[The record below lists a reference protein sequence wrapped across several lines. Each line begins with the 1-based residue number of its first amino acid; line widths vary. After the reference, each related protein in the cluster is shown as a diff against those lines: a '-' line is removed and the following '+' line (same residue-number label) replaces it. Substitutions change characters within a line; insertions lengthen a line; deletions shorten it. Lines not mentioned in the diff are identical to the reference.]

1 MPQWFKT
8 AIRLIPIVG
17 GGSLLAIAGL
27 IVVRRCV
34 SIEDLR
40 SASDAVGNYLQT
52 VGGIYA
58 VLLAFT
64 VFVVWGQFND
74 GRSFVAR
81 EATVV
86 VDLHRTA
93 TGLPAETRD
102 EIQAALRSYLDD
114 VLESEW
120 AAMAVH
126 DEETLERVGQHLD
139 CVWSAIHCCRPK
151 NECEQAIYGEVL
163 SRFNDLSD
171 TRTSRLTA
179 SRTRIPLLMRLLLY
193 LGGSIV
199 VCSIYLLAVDRLWI
213 HALIT
218 AALAGSVAHIVFLIE
233 DLDNAFAGHLQIS
246 KAPFERARRAI
257 ERFAHHDD
265 ALPAQMEQ
273 AR

>member
-1 MPQWFKT
+1 MPQWLKT

-17 GGSLLAIAGL
+17 GGSLIAIAGL
-27 IVVRRCV
+27 VVVRRLAPL
-34 SIEDLR
+34 EDLR

-74 GRSFVAR
+74 GRNFVAR
-81 EATVV
+81 EATVL

-93 TGLPAETRD
+93 SGLPRATRS
-102 EIQAALRSYLDD
+102 EIQAALRAYLDD
-114 VLESEW
+114 VLTSEW
-120 AAMAVH
+120 DAMAIH

-139 CVWSAIHCCRPK
+139 CVWSAIHRCRPT
-151 NECEQAIYGEVL
+151 NDCEHAIYSEVL

-171 TRTSRLTA
+171 SRTSRLTA

-193 LGGSIV
+193 LGGAIV
-199 VCSIYLLAVDRLWI
+199 VCSIYLLSIDNMWI
-213 HALIT
+213 HAMIT

-246 KAPFERARRAI
+246 KAPFERALRAVQ
-257 ERFAHHDD
+257 RFAHHAD
-265 ALPAQMEQ
+265 ALEA
-273 AR
+273 